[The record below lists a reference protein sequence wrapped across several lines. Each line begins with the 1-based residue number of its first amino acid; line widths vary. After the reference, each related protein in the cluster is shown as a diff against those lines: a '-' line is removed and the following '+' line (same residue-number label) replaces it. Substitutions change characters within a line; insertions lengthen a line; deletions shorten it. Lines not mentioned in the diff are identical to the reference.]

1 MVAVLAVAG
10 LIFGALM
17 ALIAVV
23 GGLWNIWEESDIAF
37 FRDKIKAKKRAQR
50 LN

>member
-17 ALIAVV
+17 ALIAVAC
-23 GGLWNIWEESDIAF
+23 GLWNIWEEIYIAF

>member
-17 ALIAVV
+17 ALIAVAS
-23 GGLWNIWEESDIAF
+23 GLWNVWEEIYIAF